1 MKTPLYR
8 LAAVVELIDGFLD
21 RPAQVQGV
29 RFSWDGKQRQAL
41 VKPQSRY
48 VFLSV
53 LPGEHVLQ
61 VDAPPF
67 LPCTMTV
74 ALPEEAVGMD
84 RMVRCVLSPG
94 ARYVYP
100 THTTMIRGSARDLPD
115 GARISAD
122 YRSSLGR
129 PHHVET
135 QAEGDRDYILVL
147 PGKLANATEVTL
159 RVNLPDGA
167 DGQRAVVVMPGH
179 TLRVDILPH

>member
-1 MKTPLYR
+1 MKMSLHR

-21 RPAQVQGV
+21 RPAQVHGV
-29 RFSWDGKQRQAL
+29 RFTWDGKSYAAIA
-41 VKPQSRY
+41 KPQSRY
-48 VFLSV
+48 VFLT
-53 LPGEHVLQ
+53 LPPGEHALQ

-74 ALPEEAVGMD
+74 ALPEEAVGTD
-84 RMVRCVLSPG
+84 RLIRCVLKPG
-94 ARYVYP
+94 PQYAYP
-100 THTTMIRGSARDLPD
+100 AHTTMIRGRARDLPA
-115 GARISAD
+115 GAMISAD
-122 YRSSLGR
+122 YRSSHGR
-129 PHHVET
+129 THHVET

-159 RVNLPDGA
+159 RVDLPDGA